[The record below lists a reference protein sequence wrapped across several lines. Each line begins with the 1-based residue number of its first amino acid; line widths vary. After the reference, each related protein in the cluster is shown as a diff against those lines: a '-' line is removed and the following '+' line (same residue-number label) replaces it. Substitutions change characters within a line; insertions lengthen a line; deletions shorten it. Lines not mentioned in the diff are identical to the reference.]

1 MEKTAIIN
9 AKPLHPNLNIP
20 ERKNL
25 LLCNKKIIGIGYIP
39 DDDKSTI
46 IEANGY
52 YILFDTVYVNVKNN
66 AAKTMASDGFSRVIN
81 ANEKIIP
88 INTSTDITSNN
99 DAIYS
104 VNDLSLIE
112 NLDTFLPYINS
123 EKISHIHTENT
134 DKDFFHRIFTALSS
148 HLSEGTIAELIG
160 PRLLKKLG
168 IKPSTLSLFSSPSF
182 TLFSLTKSPAILA
195 TFSNGSKVEYK
206 DTL

>member
-9 AKPLHPNLNIP
+9 AKPLHNNLDLP

-46 IEANGY
+46 IEANDY
-52 YILFDTVYVNVKNN
+52 NILFDTVYLNIKNTTT
-66 AAKTMASDGFSRVIN
+66 KTMAVDGFSRVIN

-88 INTSTDITSNN
+88 ITTSTDIAN
-99 DAIYS
+99 DNDTIYS
-104 VNDLSLIE
+104 VNDVSLIK

-123 EKISHIHTENT
+123 KKISHIHTESTN
-134 DKDFFHRIFTALSS
+134 KDFFYKLFTGLSS
-148 HLSEGTIAELIG
+148 HLSEGTIAALIG

-182 TLFSLTKSPAILA
+182 TLFSATKKPSILA
-195 TFSNGSKVEYK
+195 TFSNGSKVEYN

>member
-9 AKPLHPNLNIP
+9 AKPLHNNLDIS

-52 YILFDTVYVNVKNN
+52 YILFDTVYLNVKNN
-66 AAKTMASDGFSRVIN
+66 TTKTMAADGFSHVMN
-81 ANEKIIP
+81 TNEKIIP
-88 INTSTDITSNN
+88 ITTSTDITSNM

-104 VNDLSLIE
+104 VNDVSLIE
-112 NLDTFLPYINS
+112 NIDTFLPYINS

-134 DKDFFHRIFTALSS
+134 NKDFFPRLFTALSS

-160 PRLLKKLG
+160 PRLLRKLG
-168 IKPSTLSLFSSPSF
+168 IKTSSLSLFSSPSF
-182 TLFSLTKSPAILA
+182 TLFSVTKKPSILA
-195 TFSNGSKVEYK
+195 TFSNGSMVEYQE
-206 DTL
+206 TL